1 MDGIRRLSLVAILL
15 ATTACF
21 HQAVHSGLAPS
32 TTVVEKQYVATWW
45 WGIVA
50 AKPIDVRQQC
60 PSGVATVET
69 EQSFMNGFVGVL
81 TLGIYSPQR
90 LRVTCAASS

>member
-1 MDGIRRLSLVAILL
+1 MSRRLTVVAAFVL

-21 HQAVHSGLAPS
+21 HQTIHSGLTPAD
-32 TTVVEKQYVATWW
+32 TALEKKFVATWL
-45 WGIVA
+45 WGIVPA
-50 AKPIDVRQQC
+50 EPIDVRQSC

-69 EQSFMNGFVGVL
+69 EQSFMNGLVGAL

-90 LRVTCAASS
+90 VRVTCAT